1 MGGSL
6 PEGTETFDYV
16 VIGSGRAGLASAKRA
31 AELGKNVCLIENG
44 ERDEGA
50 IDQEVVKMMFNLANF
65 TQEAQVMKDYGLSG
79 LDHIKFNFERFKA
92 KRDAHVK
99 KQKDARREI

>member
-16 VIGSGRAGLASAKRA
+16 VIGAGSAGVASAKRA
-31 AELGKNVCLIENG
+31 AELGQKVCLIENG
-44 ERDEGA
+44 GTGSGE

-65 TQEAQVMKDYGLSG
+65 TQEAKVMRDYGLTG
-79 LDHIKFNFERFKA
+79 LEHIKLNFARFKA
-92 KRDAHVK
+92 KRDAQGK
-99 KQKDARREI
+99 RL

>member
-16 VIGSGRAGLASAKRA
+16 VIGAGSAGVASAKRA
-31 AELGKNVCLIENG
+31 AALGQKVCLIENG
-44 ERDEGA
+44 ETGGEQ
-50 IDQEVVKMMFNLANF
+50 IDQEVVKIMYNLANF
-65 TQEAQVMKDYGLSG
+65 TQETKVMRDYGLTG
-79 LDHIKFNFERFKA
+79 IEHIKLNFDRFKA

-99 KQKDARREI
+99 RL